1 MVILNQVTYNK
12 LVDFLSRYPGLSIEC
27 EEEASK
33 CFPDIPPETISSII
47 SKQGQYSLKSFFYKF
62 TKRADVIILEYQ
74 KRAINDRAILDIAVQ
89 MKVPPLAICRLILNE
104 KFSKTE
110 VKEMLR
116 DPDLIPDPM
125 LSANVL

>member
-1 MVILNQVTYNK
+1 MVILNEVVYK
-12 LVDFLSRYPGLSIEC
+12 RLVDFLSRYSGLSIEC

-33 CFPDIPPETISSII
+33 FYPDIPPETISSII
-47 SKQGQYSLKSFFYKF
+47 SKQGQYSLRSFFYKF
-62 TKRADVIILEYQ
+62 TKRADVIISEYH
-74 KRAINDRAILDIAVQ
+74 KRVVNERAILDIAVQ
-89 MKVPPLAICRLILNE
+89 MKVPPLAVCRLILNE

>member
-1 MVILNQVTYNK
+1 MVIINEATYNQI
-12 LVDFLSRYPGLSIEC
+12 VDFLFRYQGLSIEC

-33 CFPDIPPETISSII
+33 RFPQIPPETIKSII
-47 SKQGQYSLKSFFYKF
+47 SKQGQNSLKIFFYKY
-62 TKRADVIILEYQ
+62 TKRADAIIAEYEKRAFNDKAILE
-74 KRAINDRAILDIAVQ
+74 IAVQ

-116 DPDLIPDPM
+116 DSDLIPDPI